1 MMRVRCPICK
11 AEAEIDENR
20 KAIVIYLPPLNLPVT
35 SAPFKPPVSTCFPS
49 HADCEL
55 AKPVDKINLDKL
67 VKLSGDEK

>member
-1 MMRVRCPICK
+1 MIRVQCPICK

-20 KAIVIYLPPLNLPVT
+20 KAIVIHLPPLNLPKT
-35 SAPFKPPVSTCFPS
+35 FAPFSTCFPS

-67 VKLSGDEK
+67 VKLTGDKK